1 MFNFLVS
8 LSAVVEILRG
18 KDTLVLTE
26 AITGPGSRTV
36 HTPVDGVIRLTHI
49 KGTNLSYNWCNKVK
63 ARLV

>member
-49 KGTNLSYNWCNKVK
+49 KGTNLS
-63 ARLV
+63 